1 MTEQLDFSALWPL
14 WPELL
19 AGLWVTVQLTVLA
32 TTGGLAIGIFG
43 AAIRSGRPTWYS
55 RIWGGYVELIR
66 NTPFVVQLFF
76 IVFGLP
82 NLGLKMTAGEAALL
96 AMVVN
101 LGAYSTE
108 IVRAGIQVT
117 PKGQWEAGR
126 VLGLSRLQT
135 FMRVILPPALQR
147 IYPALVS
154 QCIIVMLGSSVV
166 SQVSYE
172 ELTFA
177 ANLIQS
183 RTFLSF
189 EVYLVTTGIYLMLSI
204 TMRQLLMAA
213 GGNGWGAGMMTTF
226 TDWDIVRNL
235 LLAGRWTV
243 LLSLVA
249 FIGGALVTLPLLLLR
264 LTGGRQV
271 KRLIR
276 GYIELFQGTP
286 LLMQL
291 FLAFFGVA
299 LFGIDVSA
307 WTAASLALTFYTS
320 AFLLDIGFGS
330 IRALP
335 KGQWEASRC
344 LGLSFS
350 QTLCRVIAPQ
360 ALRIAIAPTVGFA
373 VQVIKGTAL
382 ASIIGFVELTKA
394 GTMLTNVTYQPF
406 KVFALVAL
414 GYFILCYPLSRY
426 SRYLENKFNAS
437 HHH

>member
-1 MTEQLDFSALWPL
+1 MTEQLHFSELWPH

-32 TTGGLAIGIFG
+32 TIGGLAIGILG
-43 AAIRSGRPTWYS
+43 AAIRSGRPGMLS
-55 RIWGGYVELIR
+55 RVWGGYVEIIR

-126 VLGLSRLQT
+126 VLGLSRTQT
-135 FMRVILPPALQR
+135 FVRVVLPPALQR

-166 SQVSYE
+166 S
-172 ELTFA
+172 
-177 ANLIQS
+177 
-183 RTFLSF
+183 
-189 EVYLVTTGIYLMLSI
+189 
-204 TMRQLLMAA
+204 
-213 GGNGWGAGMMTTF
+213 
-226 TDWDIVRNL
+226 
-235 LLAGRWTV
+235 LAGRWTV

-249 FIGGALVTLPLLLLR
+249 FTGGALVTLPLLLLR

-299 LFGIDVSA
+299 LFGVDVSA
-307 WTAASLALTFYTS
+307 WTAASVALTLYTS
-320 AFLLDIGFGS
+320 AFLLDIWFGS

-344 LGLSFS
+344 LGLSFG
-350 QTLCRVIAPQ
+350 QTLYRVVAPQ

>member
-1 MTEQLDFSALWPL
+1 
-14 WPELL
+14 
-19 AGLWVTVQLTVLA
+19 
-32 TTGGLAIGIFG
+32 
-43 AAIRSGRPTWYS
+43 
-55 RIWGGYVELIR
+55 
-66 NTPFVVQLFF
+66 
-76 IVFGLP
+76 
-82 NLGLKMTAGEAALL
+82 
-96 AMVVN
+96 
-101 LGAYSTE
+101 
-108 IVRAGIQVT
+108 
-117 PKGQWEAGR
+117 
-126 VLGLSRLQT
+126 
-135 FMRVILPPALQR
+135 
-147 IYPALVS
+147 
-154 QCIIVMLGSSVV
+154 
-166 SQVSYE
+166 
-172 ELTFA
+172 
-177 ANLIQS
+177 
-183 RTFLSF
+183 
-189 EVYLVTTGIYLMLSI
+189 
-204 TMRQLLMAA
+204 
-213 GGNGWGAGMMTTF
+213 MMTTF

-249 FIGGALVTLPLLLLR
+249 FLGGALVTLPLLLLR
-264 LTGGRQV
+264 MTGGRQV

-299 LFGIDVSA
+299 
-307 WTAASLALTFYTS
+307 S
-320 AFLLDIGFGS
+320 AFLLDIWFGS

-344 LGLSFS
+344 LGLSFG
-350 QTLCRVIAPQ
+350 QTLYRVVAPQ